1 MKEHSLPVSPEVLS
15 GAPWAVFA
23 VDLDGGAG
31 GWPGK
36 QPEASGGGQFTSA
49 LLILKTTCCLGGRDA
64 VPSETVSSAL
74 HLLLV

>member
-15 GAPWAVFA
+15 GAPRAVFA

-31 GWPGK
+31 GRPGK
-36 QPEASGGGQFTSA
+36 QPEASGGGQSQSV
-49 LLILKTTCCLGGRDA
+49 LLILKATCCLGGRDA
-64 VPSETVSSAL
+64 MLSETMSLAS